1 MEYFISLVLLV
12 LLLAV
17 VGFLT
22 YLITTKIPMDATFA
36 QVIQVAVVI
45 FCVIYILGVL
55 VGRLPLPQFPAY
67 GRP

>member
-1 MEYFISLVLLV
+1 MEYFVSLVLLV
-12 LLLAV
+12 LLLAL

-36 QVIQVAVVI
+36 QVIQVVVVI
-45 FCVIYILGVL
+45 FCVIYILGVM
-55 VGRLPLPQFPAY
+55 VGKFPLPQFPF